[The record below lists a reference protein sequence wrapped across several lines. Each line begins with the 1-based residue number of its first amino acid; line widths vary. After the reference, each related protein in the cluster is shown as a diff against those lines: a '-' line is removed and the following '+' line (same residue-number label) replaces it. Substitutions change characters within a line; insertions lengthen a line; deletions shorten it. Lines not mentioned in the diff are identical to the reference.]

1 MISDHQRRAVE
12 RFPAAAQFAHRRA
25 GPEKSFHRNGAERH
39 NHFWFDDVDLFHQI
53 RPAGLHFA
61 RSWCAISERT
71 GRHVGTAFENVA
83 DVDLLARE
91 SAGGDDLVE
100 ELTRCADKGKP
111 LGVFII

>member
-12 RFPAAAQFAHRRA
+12 RFPAAAQFAHWRA

-39 NHFWFDDVDLFHQI
+39 NHFWFDDLDLFHQI

-71 GRHVGTAFENVA
+71 GRDVGTAFENVG
-83 DVDLLARE
+83 DVNLLPPE
-91 SAGGDDLVE
+91 SHRLDNFSEQLAGA
-100 ELTRCADKGKP
+100 TN
-111 LGVFII
+111 